1 MSRKHA
7 LSIALLASIAGLSST
22 AIANPPPVADEMD
35 SAAVDTPPNAAAL
48 GGAELHSLA
57 ANSSLAADSA
67 HAHALIALPA
77 PDSVSTAKIQQLRG
91 QQVKQGKPLQ
101 IGFSRDIVKPDID
114 LGHLHWQTL
123 SDGAQV
129 TSFEISSTNA
139 AALRVALQLSGSG
152 AHPGDPSQATL
163 RFASKDGRVF
173 EQNGAYFAGS
183 APGWSAV
190 VAGARMVV
198 EIELPKGQSP
208 QNFTLKMPKV
218 SHMDISPVAND
229 AMMQPMSGES
239 GSCEHDVACRTNP
252 TPGFISATKSVARM
266 LITNKDGSTFTC
278 TGTLLNNLNTPKKF
292 LFWTA
297 SHCIS
302 TQDVANTL
310 QTYWF
315 YDAATCNGSK
325 INPEYATLSG
335 GAYVRYTNDTRDV
348 SLLELKTAPPSGAF
362 FAGWTSQA
370 IPSTGTPIIG
380 IHHPQGDVKKY
391 SLGNVTA
398 LSRSFEDKSPLYRV
412 QWKAGVTED
421 GSSGSALFTVKDNGA
436 YQLRGGLFDGG
447 SSCKTP
453 KEPDYYSRFSDVYPH
468 IRKYLSK

>member
-1 MSRKHA
+1 MNRKRV
-7 LSIALLASIAGLSST
+7 LSIALLASIAGLSFT
-22 AIANPPPVADEMD
+22 AIANSPPLADEMD
-35 SAAVDTPPNAAAL
+35 SVPVHTTPNAAML
-48 GGAELHSLA
+48 GGAELHSV
-57 ANSSLAADSA
+57 AADST
-67 HAHALIALPA
+67 HTPTLIALPA
-77 PDSVSTAKIQQLRG
+77 PDSVNTARIRQLRA
-91 QQVKQGKPLQ
+91 QQSKQGKPLQ

-114 LGHLHWQTL
+114 LRHLNWQTL
-123 SDGAQV
+123 SNGAHV
-129 TSFEISSTNA
+129 TSFEITSTDA
-139 AALRVALQLSGSG
+139 AALRVALQLGGSG
-152 AHPGDPSQATL
+152 TQPGDPRQATL
-163 RFASKDGRVF
+163 RFAGQDGRVF
-173 EQNGAYFAGS
+173 AQNGSDFAGS
-183 APGWSAV
+183 VPGWSAV

-198 EIELPKGQSP
+198 EIELAKGQSP
-208 QNFTLKMPKV
+208 QNFALKIPKV

-239 GSCEHDVACRTNP
+239 GTCEHDLACRTHP
-252 TPGFISATKSVARM
+252 TPGFITATRSVARM
-266 LITNKDGSTFTC
+266 LITNQDGSTFTC
-278 TGTLLNNLNTPKKF
+278 TGTLLNNRNTPKRF

-315 YDAATCNGSK
+315 YDATTCHGSK

-362 FAGWTSQA
+362 FAGWSSEP
-370 IPSTGTPIIG
+370 IYSTGTPIIG

-398 LSRSFEDKSPLYRV
+398 LSRSFENKSPLYRV
-412 QWKAGVTED
+412 EWKAGVTED

-453 KEPDYYSRFSDVYPH
+453 KEPDYYSRFSDVYPS
-468 IRKYLSK
+468 IRTYLSR